1 MTLVYPYRASY
12 TFSPPLIHSDS
23 PGRLLSERADG
34 SESFV
39 EAPRR
44 LTKATTGPLY
54 GVKRHPSTC
63 YSSDE
68 ECFVRNF

>member
-12 TFSPPLIHSDS
+12 TFSPPLIHS

-44 LTKATTGPLY
+44 LTKATYGAPVSDTRPPATVVTKSALY
-54 GVKRHPSTC
+54 AI
-63 YSSDE
+63 
-68 ECFVRNF
+68 F